1 MYVYPSVSEV
11 LALPVMR
18 RGVPKVVAGANGID
32 RRVRWV
38 HAAEVADIAHL
49 LRGGELVLTTG
60 IALPSDPVALT
71 RYVDELAGVRAAGI
85 VIELIRRWS
94 DELPPALIAAAERRS
109 LPLITLA
116 RETRFVAITEAVG
129 ALILDAQVEEL
140 RAAEAIHERFTTL
153 TVSGAEPAEILR
165 EVARSAGLPVV
176 LETLTHHVLGY
187 DAAGEN
193 PAEVLANW
201 EQRSRSVTL
210 SGRTGYDE
218 SAGWLVTVVGARDDD
233 WGRLVLLAPEQPS
246 HRHVVVVERAASA
259 LALHRLVAR
268 DRDSLERQTHRSLLS
283 ALLASGPVPVDLAA
297 RSAAVGVPLAGRR
310 LVGVAVQPLS
320 LVSPTPAIAAQ
331 EVLRDIAEATALAAQ
346 RAGVPALVGVVD
358 DTSVRAL
365 LALGRAETVD
375 PALKRLAREVHR
387 VAVPRTRVPPVVVAV
402 GSTVSELADAPRSL
416 TEASHVAEA
425 ALRNPALG
433 NPALGNPTLGAPG
446 KAALGKA
453 APGKAAP
460 GKAARGK
467 VTPGK
472 VAAPGHQP
480 GDASAGPSGDGL
492 SGGGHLGGGLSGG
505 ALSGGGLSGVGL
517 SGGGP
522 SGGGQSG
529 SGDPATSNGT
539 LRPFYRLDDVRLR
552 GLLHLLCDDSRV
564 QAFVQRELGPL
575 LKRDTEAT
583 RRLLD
588 VLRNYCEH
596 GGNKSAAASAAH
608 LSRPAYYKLLARIE
622 RLLDVSLDDPESMLS
637 LYVALL
643 AMDSSTKAR

>member
-1 MYVYPSVSEV
+1 VYVYPSVSEV

-18 RGVPKVVAGANGID
+18 RGVPKVVAGASGVD

-38 HAAEVADIAHL
+38 HAAEVVDIAHL

-60 IALPSDPVALT
+60 IALPADPAALT
-71 RYVDELAGVRAAGI
+71 RYVDELAEVRAAGI
-85 VIELIRRWS
+85 VVELIRRWS
-94 DELPPALIAAAERRS
+94 DELPAALIAAAERRA

-140 RAAEAIHERFTTL
+140 RAAEAIHERFTAL

-165 EVARSAGLPVV
+165 EVARSSGLPVV

-193 PAEVLANW
+193 PSELLANW
-201 EQRSRSVTL
+201 EHRSRAVTL

-246 HRHVVVVERAASA
+246 HRHVVVAERAASA

-283 ALLASGPVPVDLAA
+283 ALLSSGPVPVDLAA

-310 LVGVAVQPLS
+310 LVGVAVQPRS

-331 EVLRDIAEATALAAQ
+331 EVLRDLAEATALAAQ
-346 RAGVPALVGVVD
+346 RAGVLALVGVVD

-365 LALGRAETVD
+365 LALGRTGDVD

-425 ALRNPALG
+425 ALRNPLLSNASPG
-433 NPALGNPTLGAPG
+433 NPSPGKSAAGKTPSGKVSSKAPSG
-446 KAALGKA
+446 KAAAG
-453 APGKAAP
+453 
-460 GKAARGK
+460 
-467 VTPGK
+467 T
-472 VAAPGHQP
+472 QP
-480 GDASAGPSGDGL
+480 GDPAGSPSSGGPAGAGSYGTASGSQSGGDPSGGPGSGSSGGSGSSAGGGS
-492 SGGGHLGGGLSGG
+492 SGGGEPAVTNGG
-505 ALSGGGLSGVGL
+505 
-517 SGGGP
+517 
-522 SGGGQSG
+522 
-529 SGDPATSNGT
+529 

-575 LKRDTEAT
+575 LKRDTEAA

-588 VLRNYCEH
+588 VLRNFCEH
-596 GGNKSAAASAAH
+596 GGNKSAAATAAH

-622 RLLDVSLDDPESMLS
+622 RLLDVSLDEPESMLS

-643 AMDSSTKAR
+643 AMDSRPRT